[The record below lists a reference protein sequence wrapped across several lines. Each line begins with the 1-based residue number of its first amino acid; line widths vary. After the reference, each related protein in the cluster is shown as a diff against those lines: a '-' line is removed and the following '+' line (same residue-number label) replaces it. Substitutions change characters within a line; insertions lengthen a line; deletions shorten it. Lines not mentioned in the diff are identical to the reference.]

1 MIRRPPRSTLFPYT
15 TLFRSYLAAFVMG
28 LIVGNM
34 DEFKLRQHEESERML
49 ESFVGQVAEIAVLL
63 VFVTLGINLPFGA
76 LSQYFLGRLVVM
88 AVFIF
93 VARPLTILACCSLTG
108 PADGHASR

>member
-1 MIRRPPRSTLFPYT
+1 
-15 TLFRSYLAAFVMG
+15 MG

-34 DEFKLRQHEESERML
+34 DEFRLGQHEESERLL

-63 VFVTLGINLPFGA
+63 VFVTLGINLPFDA
-76 LSQYFLGRLVVM
+76 LAKYFFGGLLVM

-93 VARPLTILACCSLTG
+93 VARPVTVVACLLPDRRWGWTQMG
-108 PADGHASR
+108 RASCEGRG